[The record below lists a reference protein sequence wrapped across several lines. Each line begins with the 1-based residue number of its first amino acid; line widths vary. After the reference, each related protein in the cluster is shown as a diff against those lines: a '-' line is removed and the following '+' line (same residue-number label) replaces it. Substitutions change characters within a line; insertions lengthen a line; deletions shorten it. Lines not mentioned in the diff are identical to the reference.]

1 MSKILELAKGVG
13 SVPRVS
19 KKTGRNYQLAKQN
32 LDQIFNNLPDP
43 IFVTDRQGNVLLSN
57 STTALT
63 LDMSLDQL
71 LKSNVRDLVD
81 KEYYTKS
88 YTLEAAEKKCVVR
101 GELVTKLGIKQMSTS
116 TPIMDDEGNVILV
129 LTSGRPA
136 EYTEKNIGA
145 EEREYRNRCK
155 REIEYLRSYVLDKDT
170 VVAESKV
177 MKQLLL
183 KAHAVAQT
191 DSTVVLYGESGT
203 GKEILA
209 KYLHRHSKRSGE
221 AFIAVNCATL
231 PDHLVESE
239 LFGYEKGA
247 FTGANTEGKIGLF
260 EAAHRGTLFLDEIAE
275 LPLQLQSKLLRVLET
290 REVRRIGSHVDR
302 KLDFRLIAATHK
314 DLQKMTQEGTFRTD
328 LFYRLNV
335 IPVQIPPLR
344 ERPEDMLALALKFFD
359 DFKKK
364 YGLNIQLD
372 PATIQS
378 LYKHNWPGN
387 VRELR
392 NVVERLVINSL
403 QNYPSEHLELEHRMP
418 GLRQKNDYLCV
429 SGLTGTLKEVM
440 KSLEKQY
447 IYQVLSECGGRMG
460 EAADKLG
467 IYRTVLYRKLRAFEQ
482 DEDKKINSTH
492 TT

>member
-1 MSKILELAKGVG
+1 M
-13 SVPRVS
+13 PRVA
-19 KKTGRNYQLAKQN
+19 KKTRRNYQLAKQN
-32 LDQIFNNLPDP
+32 LDQIFANLPDP
-43 IFVTDRQGNVLLSN
+43 IFVTDRHGNVLLSN

-81 KEYYTKS
+81 KEYYNKS
-88 YTLEAAEKKCVVR
+88 YAVEAAAQKCVVK
-101 GELVTKLGIKQMSTS
+101 GELTTKLGIKQLSTS
-116 TPIMDDEGNVILV
+116 TPIMDEEGNVILV
-129 LTSGRPA
+129 LTTGRPA
-136 EYTEKNIGA
+136 ESTEKNTGV
-145 EEREYRNRCK
+145 EERECSNRRK
-155 REIEYLRSYVLDKDT
+155 REMEYLRSYVLDKET
-170 VVAESKV
+170 IVAESKV

-183 KAHAVAQT
+183 KVHAVAQT
-191 DSTVVLYGESGT
+191 DSTVVLNGESGT

-247 FTGANTEGKIGLF
+247 FTGASTEGKIGLF

-275 LPLQLQSKLLRVLET
+275 LPLPLQSKLLRVLET
-290 REVRRIGSHVDR
+290 REVRRLGSHIDR
-302 KLDFRLIAATHK
+302 KLDFRLIVATHK
-314 DLQKMTQEGTFRTD
+314 DLHKMTQEGSFRTD

-344 ERPEDMLALALKFFD
+344 ERPADMLALALKFFD
-359 DFKKK
+359 YFKKK
-364 YGLNIQLD
+364 YDLEVQLNQD
-372 PATIQS
+372 TIQS

-392 NVVERLVINSL
+392 NVIERLVINSL
-403 QNYPSEHLELEHRMP
+403 QNYSAEFLELEQRMAGFKQENGYLQAA
-418 GLRQKNDYLCV
+418 GLN
-429 SGLTGTLKEVM
+429 GTLKEVM

-447 IYQVLSECGGRMG
+447 IYQVLNQCGGRIG
-460 EAADKLG
+460 ETAEKLG

-482 DEDKKINSTH
+482 DDEKNE
-492 TT
+492 